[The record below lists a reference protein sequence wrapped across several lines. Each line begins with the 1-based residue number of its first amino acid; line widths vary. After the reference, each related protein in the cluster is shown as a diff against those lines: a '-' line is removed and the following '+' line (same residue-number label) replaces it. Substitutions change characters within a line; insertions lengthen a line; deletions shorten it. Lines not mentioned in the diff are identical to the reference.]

1 MLLCGPF
8 DTRCSRGCSRFCGR
22 PVIVSL
28 NAYVDMS
35 ALWTLSKMS
44 VPFLSFLP
52 ACLFRLLHSLF
63 ISQVSV
69 AQFVYL
75 RLTRSSCRAA
85 NQPVAVLISMDVC
98 VRNASGKSP
107 KLPLEI
113 HGAGCLLLLRTFA
126 NAYTHTSVNITMD
139 VCVCGIW
146 GFAGVLKRMR
156 DSLLCISSGGLGDS
170 SDVDGAYQ

>member
-1 MLLCGPF
+1 M
-8 DTRCSRGCSRFCGR
+8 
-22 PVIVSL
+22 
-28 NAYVDMS
+28 
-35 ALWTLSKMS
+35 
-44 VPFLSFLP
+44 
-52 ACLFRLLHSLF
+52 
-63 ISQVSV
+63 
-69 AQFVYL
+69 
-75 RLTRSSCRAA
+75 
-85 NQPVAVLISMDVC
+85 AVLISMDVC